1 MADEVTIQYEDVH
14 KRFDTPVLSGVSLSV
29 MRGETISILGTS
41 GTGKSVL
48 LKTTIGL
55 ITPDRGDVKIDGQ
68 SVYHSSRL
76 GIRDLRRT
84 VRYVFQYAALFD
96 SLNIYDNVAM
106 GLDPETIRSLDK
118 KVMLER
124 IATSLENVNLDPGKV
139 LSKLPAEL
147 SGGMRKRVGLA
158 RALALQPELVLYDE
172 PTTGLDP
179 IVSDTIND
187 LIVSLREE
195 YRVTSIV
202 VTHIM
207 RDAYHVGD
215 VFTMLRDG
223 KIIFDGTSAEL
234 KATTDPY
241 IKEFIS

>member
-1 MADEVTIQYEDVH
+1 MTDPVIEFRDVSFAFGD
-14 KRFDTPVLSGVSLSV
+14 RPILDGVSFAMEEGRTRVIMGAS
-29 MRGETISILGTS
+29 GAGKSTILKLILG
-41 GTGKSVL
+41 L
-48 LKTTIGL
+48 L
-55 ITPDRGDVKIDGQ
+55 TPDAGEILVLGKDVTKMKPREMREIR
-68 SVYHSSRL
+68 HSI
-76 GIRDLRRT
+76 GM
-84 VRYVFQYAALFD
+84 VFQGGALFD
-96 SLNIYDNVAM
+96 SLTTGENIGYCPRESHNLPWAEVNTRVQEALKRV
-106 GLDPETIRSLDK
+106 GLDDVSAMMPS
-118 KVMLER
+118 
-124 IATSLENVNLDPGKV
+124 
-139 LSKLPAEL
+139 EL
-147 SGGMRKRVGLA
+147 SGGMKKRVAIA
-158 RALALQPELVLYDE
+158 RSIICRPKIMLYDE

-223 KIIFDGTSAEL
+223 KIIFDGTAAEL

>member
-1 MADEVTIQYEDVH
+1 MKDPVIEFRDVSFAFGDRPILDGISFAMEEGRTRVIMGASGAGKSTIL
-14 KRFDTPVLSGVSLSV
+14 KL
-29 MRGETISILGTS
+29 ILGLLAPDA
-41 GTGKSVL
+41 GEILVLGKDVTKMKPREMRETRHS
-48 LKTTIGL
+48 IGM
-55 ITPDRGDVKIDGQ
+55 
-68 SVYHSSRL
+68 
-76 GIRDLRRT
+76 
-84 VRYVFQYAALFD
+84 VFQGGALFD
-96 SLNIYDNVAM
+96 SLTTGENIGYCPRESHNLPWAEVNTRVQEALKRVGLEDVSAM
-106 GLDPETIRSLDK
+106 MPS
-118 KVMLER
+118 
-124 IATSLENVNLDPGKV
+124 
-139 LSKLPAEL
+139 EL
-147 SGGMRKRVGLA
+147 SGGMKKRVAIA
-158 RALALQPELVLYDE
+158 RSIICRPKIMLYDE

-223 KIIFDGTSAEL
+223 KIIFDGTAAEL
-234 KATTDPY
+234 RATTDPY

>member
-1 MADEVTIQYEDVH
+1 MTDPVIEFRDVSFAFGD
-14 KRFDTPVLSGVSLSV
+14 RPILDGVSFAMEEGRTRVIMGAS
-29 MRGETISILGTS
+29 GAGKSTILKLILG
-41 GTGKSVL
+41 L
-48 LKTTIGL
+48 L
-55 ITPDRGDVKIDGQ
+55 TPDAGEILVLGKDVTKMKPREMRETR
-68 SVYHSSRL
+68 HSI
-76 GIRDLRRT
+76 GM
-84 VRYVFQYAALFD
+84 VFQGGALFD
-96 SLNIYDNVAM
+96 SLTTGENIGYCPRESHNLPWAEVNTRVQEALKRVGLEDVSAM
-106 GLDPETIRSLDK
+106 MPS
-118 KVMLER
+118 
-124 IATSLENVNLDPGKV
+124 
-139 LSKLPAEL
+139 EL
-147 SGGMRKRVGLA
+147 SGGMKKRVAIA
-158 RALALQPELVLYDE
+158 RSIICRPKIMLYDE

>member
-1 MADEVTIQYEDVH
+1 MTDPVIEFRDVSFAFGD
-14 KRFDTPVLSGVSLSV
+14 RPILDGVSFAMEEGRTRVIMGAS
-29 MRGETISILGTS
+29 GAGKSTILKLILG
-41 GTGKSVL
+41 L
-48 LKTTIGL
+48 L
-55 ITPDRGDVKIDGQ
+55 TPDAGEILVLGKDVTKMKPREMRETR
-68 SVYHSSRL
+68 HSI
-76 GIRDLRRT
+76 GM
-84 VRYVFQYAALFD
+84 VFQGGALFD
-96 SLNIYDNVAM
+96 SLTTGENIGYCPRESHNLPWAEVNTRVQEALKRV
-106 GLDPETIRSLDK
+106 GLDDVSAMMPS
-118 KVMLER
+118 
-124 IATSLENVNLDPGKV
+124 
-139 LSKLPAEL
+139 EL
-147 SGGMRKRVGLA
+147 SGGMKKRVAIA
-158 RALALQPELVLYDE
+158 RSIICRPKIMLYDE

>member
-1 MADEVTIQYEDVH
+1 MTDPVIEFRDVSFAFGD
-14 KRFDTPVLSGVSLSV
+14 RPILDGVSFAMEEGRTRVIMGAS
-29 MRGETISILGTS
+29 GAGKSTILKLILG
-41 GTGKSVL
+41 L
-48 LKTTIGL
+48 L
-55 ITPDRGDVKIDGQ
+55 TPDAGEILVLGKDVTKMKPREMRETR
-68 SVYHSSRL
+68 HSI
-76 GIRDLRRT
+76 GM
-84 VRYVFQYAALFD
+84 VFQGGALFD
-96 SLNIYDNVAM
+96 SLTTGENIGYCPRESHNLPWAEVNTRVQEALKRVGLEDVSAM
-106 GLDPETIRSLDK
+106 MPS
-118 KVMLER
+118 
-124 IATSLENVNLDPGKV
+124 
-139 LSKLPAEL
+139 EL
-147 SGGMRKRVGLA
+147 SGGMKKRVAIA
-158 RALALQPELVLYDE
+158 RSIICRPKIMLYDE

-223 KIIFDGTSAEL
+223 KIIFDGTAAEL